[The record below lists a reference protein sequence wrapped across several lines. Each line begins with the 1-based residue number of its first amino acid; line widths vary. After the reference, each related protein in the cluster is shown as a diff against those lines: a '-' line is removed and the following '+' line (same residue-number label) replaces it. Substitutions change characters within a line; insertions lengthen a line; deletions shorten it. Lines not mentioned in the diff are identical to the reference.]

1 MSSLPDFKHIVESVF
16 SNKNPST
23 PPLVEVQWLDAE
35 DITADWGD
43 KDEVE
48 RSAPAPSL
56 SVGYLLHKDK
66 ECVKIVALV
75 NTSHISHGITIPLGM
90 VKKITYLQRK
100 K

>member
-1 MSSLPDFKHIVESVF
+1 MSSIPDFKHIVENIFNGSGDSV
-16 SNKNPST
+16 
-23 PPLVEVQWLDAE
+23 PLVEVQWLDAE

-48 RSAPAPSL
+48 RSAPAHSV

-66 ECVKIVALV
+66 SCVKLVALV
-75 NTSHISHGITIPLGM
+75 NHTHISHGITIPMGM